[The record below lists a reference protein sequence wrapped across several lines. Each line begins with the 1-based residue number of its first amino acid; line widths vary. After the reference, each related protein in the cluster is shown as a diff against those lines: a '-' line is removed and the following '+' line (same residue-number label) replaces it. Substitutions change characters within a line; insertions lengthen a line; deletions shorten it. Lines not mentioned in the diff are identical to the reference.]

1 MAKSLDKVLQPDG
14 TYKWELVEPDLSERM
29 GNAPGTVCPTPEKL
43 VPGELA
49 IDETAPEKGILT
61 ANSKTKKEKL
71 EVQKETA
78 ANFEKMTKAAL
89 ETYGRT
95 IGLELDKRHNKADLI
110 AEIQKFTS
118 NN

>member
-14 TYKWELVEPDLSERM
+14 SWKWELVEPSYEEKM
-29 GNAPGTVCPTPEKL
+29 GNPAGTVCPTPEPK
-43 VPGELA
+43 
-49 IDETAPEKGILT
+49 
-61 ANSKTKKEKL
+61 KKEKL
-71 EVQKETA
+71 EVQKETT

-95 IGLELDKRHNKADLI
+95 IGLEVDKRHNKADLI